1 MNKRQAKKYKTK
13 KVVDMMVNATTN
25 STVEEH
31 KSGKLSNTK
40 RIKHYTTVV
49 RQRFPKPQVKI
60 AKKRIRPEQP
70 WRKRLGAAPEDKPA
84 ETDETPLAF
93 GRKVELKPHRTREQ
107 YYREDRLR
115 FINQFMERL
124 LEVFPNASQEKVA
137 EIHNWLL
144 AHDSLEIDI
153 LLRRLGRSYQ
163 DMYYES
169 DSMYHSE
176 GGDMDKYID
185 DFLEEAQIIDDDGNL
200 DELDELD

>member
-31 KSGKLSNTK
+31 KSGKISNTK

-49 RQRFPKPQVKI
+49 RQRFPKPQIKI
-60 AKKRIRPEQP
+60 AKKRTRSKPQ
-70 WRKRLGAAPEDKPA
+70 WRKRLGAAPQDKTV
-84 ETDETPLAF
+84 ETAF
-93 GRKVELKPHRTREQ
+93 GRRVELKSHRTREE
-107 YYREDRLR
+107 YYRQDRLR
-115 FINQFMERL
+115 FINQFMARL

-137 EIHNWLL
+137 EIYNWLL

-153 LLRRLGRSYQ
+153 LLRRLGRSYSE
-163 DMYYES
+163 MYYES
-169 DSMYHSE
+169 DSIYHGE

-185 DFLEEAQIIDDDGNL
+185 DFLEEAQIIDDEGNL
-200 DELDELD
+200 DELNELD

>member
-49 RQRFPKPQVKI
+49 RQRFPKPQIKI
-60 AKKRIRPEQP
+60 AKKRARSTPQ
-70 WRKRLGAAPEDKPA
+70 WRKRLGAAPKDESV
-84 ETDETPLAF
+84 ETAF
-93 GRKVELKPHRTREQ
+93 GRRVELKRRTREE
-107 YYREDRLR
+107 YYRQDRLR

-124 LEVFPNASQEKVA
+124 LEVFPNASQEKIA

-144 AHDSLEIDI
+144 AHDSLNIDI

-169 DSMYHSE
+169 DSKYHSE
-176 GGDMDKYID
+176 GGDMDRYID
-185 DFLEEAQIIDDDGNL
+185 DFLEEAQMIDDEGIL
-200 DELDELD
+200 DELD

>member
-25 STVEEH
+25 STVEDH

-49 RQRFPKPQVKI
+49 RQRFPKPQIKI
-60 AKKRIRPEQP
+60 AKKRTRSVPQ
-70 WRKRLGAAPEDKPA
+70 WRKRLGAAPKDESV
-84 ETDETPLAF
+84 ETAF
-93 GRKVELKPHRTREQ
+93 GRRVELKRRTREE
-107 YYREDRLR
+107 YYRQDRLR

-124 LEVFPNASQEKVA
+124 LEVFPNASQEKIA

-144 AHDSLEIDI
+144 AHDSLNIDI

-176 GGDMDKYID
+176 GGDMDRYID
-185 DFLEEAQIIDDDGNL
+185 DFLEEAQMIDDEGIL
-200 DELDELD
+200 DELD

>member
-31 KSGKLSNTK
+31 KSGKISNTK

-49 RQRFPKPQVKI
+49 RQRFPKPQIKI
-60 AKKRIRPEQP
+60 AKKRTRSKSQ
-70 WRKRLGAAPEDKPA
+70 WRKRLGAAPQDKTV
-84 ETDETPLAF
+84 ETAF
-93 GRKVELKPHRTREQ
+93 GRRVELKSHRTREE
-107 YYREDRLR
+107 YYRQDRLR
-115 FINQFMERL
+115 FINQFMARL

-137 EIHNWLL
+137 EIYNWLL

-153 LLRRLGRSYQ
+153 LLRRLGRSYSE
-163 DMYYES
+163 MYYES
-169 DSMYHSE
+169 DSIYHGE

-185 DFLEEAQIIDDDGNL
+185 DFLEEAQIIDDEGNL
-200 DELDELD
+200 DELNELD

>member
-25 STVEEH
+25 STVEDH

-60 AKKRIRPEQP
+60 AKKRARRVPQ
-70 WRKRLGAAPEDKPA
+70 WRKRLGAAPKDESV
-84 ETDETPLAF
+84 ETAF
-93 GRKVELKPHRTREQ
+93 GRRVELKRRTREE
-107 YYREDRLR
+107 YYTQDRLR

-124 LEVFPNASQEKVA
+124 LEVFPNASQEKIA

-144 AHDSLEIDI
+144 AHDSLNIDI

-169 DSMYHSE
+169 DSKYHSE
-176 GGDMDKYID
+176 GGDMDRYID
-185 DFLEEAQIIDDDGNL
+185 DFLEEAQMIDDEGIL
-200 DELDELD
+200 DELD

>member
-49 RQRFPKPQVKI
+49 RQTFPKPQIKI
-60 AKKRIRPEQP
+60 AKKRTRSVPQ
-70 WRKRLGAAPEDKPA
+70 WRKRLGTAPDETTKPA
-84 ETDETPLAF
+84 KDTETPLAF
-93 GRKVELKPHRTREQ
+93 GRKVELKPHRTREE
-107 YYREDRLR
+107 YYAQDRLR

-144 AHDSLEIDI
+144 AHDSFKIDI
-153 LLRRLGRSYQ
+153 LLRRLGRSYSE
-163 DMYYES
+163 MYYES
-169 DSMYHSE
+169 DSKYHGE

-185 DFLEEAQIIDDDGNL
+185 DFLEEAQIIDNDGDLDDL
-200 DELDELD
+200 D

>member
-60 AKKRIRPEQP
+60 AKKRTRSVPQ
-70 WRKRLGAAPEDKPA
+70 WRKRLGAAPKDESV
-84 ETDETPLAF
+84 ETAF
-93 GRKVELKPHRTREQ
+93 GRRVELKRRTREE
-107 YYREDRLR
+107 YYRQDRLR

-124 LEVFPNASQEKVA
+124 LEVFPNASQEKIA

-144 AHDSLEIDI
+144 AHDSLDIDI

-176 GGDMDKYID
+176 GGDMDRYID
-185 DFLEEAQIIDDDGNL
+185 DFLEEAQMIDDEGIL
-200 DELDELD
+200 DELD